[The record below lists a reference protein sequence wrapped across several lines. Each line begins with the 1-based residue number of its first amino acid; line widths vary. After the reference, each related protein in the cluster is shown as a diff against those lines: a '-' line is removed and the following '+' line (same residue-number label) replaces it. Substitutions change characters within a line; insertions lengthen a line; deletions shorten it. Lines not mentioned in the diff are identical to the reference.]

1 MESRLALAIVS
12 AWTWLRRLRGPGLIL
27 LGLADNS
34 VIPLPGSMDVLTIV
48 LAASHRNWWFYYS
61 FMATAGAVIGGYLTY
76 RLGREGGKETL
87 ERRVSRNKVEK
98 LYQTFERRGFLAV
111 AVPAMLPPPVP
122 IVPFL
127 LAAGALQYP
136 RKKFLASLA
145 FGRAVRFTIVG
156 FLAAHYGPQIIEFFS
171 TYYELTLY
179 TLIALAIV
187 GAIAGLWVYLRYRR
201 NRRESGRPTQR
212 TSKAR
217 SRNGGVSGPN
227 LDRTTRLR

>member
-1 MESRLALAIVS
+1 MEARFAIASVS
-12 AWTWLRRLRGPGLIL
+12 AWTWLRRLGGPGLIV

-48 LAASHRNWWFYYS
+48 LAASHRDWWFYYS
-61 FMATAGAVIGGYLTY
+61 LMATAGAVIGGYLTY

-87 ERRVSRNKVEK
+87 ERKFPKNKVEK
-98 LYQTFERRGFLAV
+98 LYRTFERRGFLAV
-111 AVPAMLPPPVP
+111 SVPAMLPPPVP

-127 LAAGALQYP
+127 LAAGALHYP

-156 FLAAHYGPQIIEFFS
+156 FLAAHYGPEIVQFFS
-171 TYYELTLY
+171 KYYKPTLY

-187 GAIAGLWVYLRYRR
+187 GALAGLWAYLRYRH
-201 NRRESGRPTQR
+201 NRKASGRPTQPA
-212 TSKAR
+212 SKGP
-217 SRNGGVSGPN
+217 SRKAA
-227 LDRTTRLR
+227 